1 MLMIYIYENKKS
13 VFSTIETKL
22 LNFIQEEDLNK
33 IAALYYD
40 RDKLNLLYS
49 RLVVLY
55 GMYKLRG
62 ISPNDVNIL
71 KEKYGKPYI
80 ENNNIYFNISHSGK
94 VVYVAFY
101 EHGEVGIDVEELNDV
116 PNEIIEYCFHEEE
129 KKLMKRAKKRE
140 YKRRF
145 YDIWTKKEAYLKKK
159 GTGISDNLKKVNVTK
174 KYDFITVEW

>member
-80 ENNNIYFNISHSGK
+80 ENNNIYFNISHS
-94 VVYVAFY
+94 
-101 EHGEVGIDVEELNDV
+101 
-116 PNEIIEYCFHEEE
+116 
-129 KKLMKRAKKRE
+129 
-140 YKRRF
+140 
-145 YDIWTKKEAYLKKK
+145 
-159 GTGISDNLKKVNVTK
+159 
-174 KYDFITVEW
+174 